1 MTEWQLRKKYVQTA
15 QTYLGAKQGSDKHR
29 EIVDIYNSYLPHPR
43 GYTLTTKD
51 PWCAAFDSAI
61 AISCDLTDIIPV
73 ECSCN
78 TQISLFQQKGRWEE
92 RDDYVPKT
100 GDLIY
105 YDWQDNGKD
114 DDTGEAD
121 HVGIV
126 VNAVDDDILVI
137 EGNKGS
143 SHIVGYRH
151 VAVNGVDIRGFGL
164 PDFASL
170 VPSYD
175 CTITLPI
182 LQYGATGESVRALQA
197 LLNLRAKSKLKTDSS
212 FGPATLDAVRAFQLE
227 QRIDVDGSV
236 GPVTWK
242 KIITL
247 D

>member
-1 MTEWQLRKKYVQTA
+1 MTEWDFRKKYVQTA
-15 QTYLGAKQGSDKHR
+15 QEYLGAKQGSEKHR
-29 EIVDIYNSYLPHPR
+29 EIVDTYNSYLPHPR
-43 GYTLTTKD
+43 GYVLKVSD
-51 PWCAAFDSAI
+51 AWCAAFDSAI
-61 AISCDLTDIIPV
+61 AILCNLTSIIPI
-73 ECSCN
+73 ECSCKE
-78 TQISLFQQKGRWEE
+78 QIKLFQSMSRWEE

-100 GDLIY
+100 ADLIY
-105 YDWQDNGKD
+105 YDWDDDGKG
-114 DDTGEAD
+114 DDTGSAD

-151 VAVNGVDIRGFGL
+151 VAVNGVNIRGFGL
-164 PDFASL
+164 PDYASL
-170 VPSYD
+170 VPHYD
-175 CTITLPI
+175 CTVELPV
-182 LQYGATGESVRALQA
+182 LQYGATGEPVRALQA

-212 FGPATLDAVRAFQLE
+212 FGPATLEAVRAFQLE

-236 GPVTWK
+236 GPITWK